1 MTDGDPESEGGRLGG
16 WPEGEVVAR
25 IWATVDLERSV
36 AALGATGTTHLPDDP
51 HLGARVALVRP
62 VGETPIAILEPSTE
76 ARLAAWL
83 ARHGEGPA
91 GRYVTLAPEDATG
104 LGGAAVGVPAGAAL
118 SIPADGPFGRSRLVL
133 GGPPGTPFVVLVERR
148 PGTIGR

>member
-1 MTDGDPESEGGRLGG
+1 MTGGEPEGAPGRLEDGSEGEL
-16 WPEGEVVAR
+16 VAR

-62 VGETPIAILEPSTE
+62 AGETPIAILEPSTE

-91 GRYVTLAPEDATG
+91 GRYVALAPADVAG
-104 LGGAAVGVPAGAAL
+104 LGGVATGVTAGAGL
-118 SIPADGPFGRSRLVL
+118 SRPADGPFGRSRLVL
-133 GGPPGTPFVVLVERR
+133 GGPPGAPFVVLVERR